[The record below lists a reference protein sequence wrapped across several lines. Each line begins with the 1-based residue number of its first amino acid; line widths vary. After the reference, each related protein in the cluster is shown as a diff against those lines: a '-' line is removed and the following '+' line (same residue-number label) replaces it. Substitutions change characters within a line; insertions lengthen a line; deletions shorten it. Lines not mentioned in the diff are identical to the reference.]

1 MNIMKF
7 RPLFLFISL
16 TLLAISAFSIIKW
29 QFRLSSD
36 FTGGSVWEVQFSKDI
51 AKADVE
57 KIFKETNLDLRDA
70 QFDSKKASLKF
81 ANIDQSQKTSLDQK
95 FKNLDSGY
103 LELKYETVGPIL
115 GKELMQKTL
124 VAIIL
129 SSLALLIFIGSKF
142 NDFSFGISAVL
153 AMLHDAFILL
163 GAFSLLGHFFGAEL
177 DSLFVTALLTTLS
190 ASVHDTVVTFDR
202 IRELRQK
209 NFRLDWESLAN
220 SAVSEVIVRSIN
232 NSMTI
237 IFMLLSLVLL
247 GGAITKWFSLALL
260 IGVVCG
266 TYSSTGVAIPLVL
279 LFKKTKTVTKTN

>member
-51 AKADVE
+51 VKADVE
-57 KIFKETNLDLRDA
+57 KIFKDTNLDLRDA

-103 LELKYETVGPIL
+103 SELKYETVGPIL

-153 AMLHDAFILL
+153 AMLHDAFVLL

-279 LFKKTKTVTKTN
+279 LFKKSKPIK

>member
-16 TLLAISAFSIIKW
+16 SLLSISAFSLIKW
-29 QFRLSSD
+29 QFKLSSD
-36 FTGGSVWEVQFSKDI
+36 FTGGSVWEVQFSKDVGRNE
-51 AKADVE
+51 VE
-57 KIFKETNLDLRDA
+57 KIFKESNVSLRDF
-70 QFDSKKASLKF
+70 QLDNKKASLKF
-81 ANIDQSQKTSLDQK
+81 VNIDQNQKTTLDEK
-95 FKNLDSGY
+95 VKTLDSGY
-103 LELKYETVGPIL
+103 AELKYETVGPIL
-115 GKELMQKTL
+115 GKELMQKTF

-129 SSLALLIFIGSKF
+129 SSLALLLFIGSKF
-142 NDFSFGISAVL
+142 KDFSFGISAVL

-177 DSLFVTALLTTLS
+177 DALFVTALLTTLS

-209 NFRLDWESLAN
+209 NFKIDWESLAN
-220 SAVSEVIVRSIN
+220 HAVSEVIVRSIN

-279 LFKKTKTVTKTN
+279 LFKRSKTNDKG

>member
-1 MNIMKF
+1 MNIMKL
-7 RPLFLFISL
+7 RPLFLLIS
-16 TLLAISAFSIIKW
+16 TILLSVSVFSLVKW
-29 QFRLSSD
+29 QFKLSAD
-36 FTGGSVWEVQFSKDI
+36 FTGGSTLEVQFDKQVSENDIKAIYSKESIDI
-51 AKADVE
+51 RSLQ
-57 KIFKETNLDLRDA
+57 LD
-70 QFDSKKASLKF
+70 QKKVLIKF
-81 ANIDQSQKTSLDQK
+81 PNITQSQKSSIDSAL
-95 FKNLDSGY
+95 KNLDPKTI
-103 LELKYETVGPIL
+103 ELKYETVGPVL
-115 GKELMQKTL
+115 GRELMQKTL

-129 SSLALLIFIGSKF
+129 SSFALLVFIGTKF
-142 NDFSFGISAVL
+142 SDFSFGVSAVL
-153 AMLHDAFILL
+153 AMLHDTFILL

-209 NFRLDWESLAN
+209 NFKLDWVDLAN
-220 SAVSEVIVRSIN
+220 TAVSEVIVRSIN

-247 GGAITKWFSLALL
+247 GGNITRWFSLALL

-279 LFKKTKTVTKTN
+279 LWKKKKSN

>member
-1 MNIMKF
+1 MKF

-16 TLLAISAFSIIKW
+16 SLLSVSAFSLIKW
-29 QFRLSSD
+29 GFRLSSD
-36 FTGGSVWEVQFSKDI
+36 FTGGSVWEVQFSKEVSKD
-51 AKADVE
+51 DVE
-57 KIFKETNLDLRDA
+57 KIFKDTGIPLRDT

-81 ANIDQSQKTSLDQK
+81 ANINQTQKTTLDEK
-95 FKNLDSGY
+95 TKALDSGY
-103 LELKYETVGPIL
+103 SELKYETIGPIL

-129 SSLALLIFIGSKF
+129 SSIALLIFIGSKF
-142 NDFSFGISAVL
+142 KDFSFGTSAVL

-163 GAFSLLGHFFGAEL
+163 GAFSLFGHFFGAEL
-177 DSLFVTALLTTLS
+177 DALFVTALLTTLS

-209 NFRLDWESLAN
+209 NFKIEWENLAN
-220 SAVSEVIVRSIN
+220 LAVSEVIVRSIN

-260 IGVVCG
+260 IGVICG
-266 TYSSTGVAIPLVL
+266 TYSSIGVAIPIVL
-279 LFKKTKTVTKTN
+279 FWKKNRK

>member
-16 TLLAISAFSIIKW
+16 TLLSVSAFSLVKW

-36 FTGGSVWEVQFSKDI
+36 FTGGSVWELQFSKDVQSSDLE
-51 AKADVE
+51 KVFKDAD
-57 KIFKETNLDLRDA
+57 IPLRDT
-70 QFDSKKASLKF
+70 QFGSKKASLKF
-81 ANIDQSQKTSLDQK
+81 ANISQSQKTSLDEK
-95 FKNLDSGY
+95 VKTLDSGY
-103 LELKYETVGPIL
+103 SELKYETVGPIL
-115 GKELMQKTL
+115 GKELMQKTM
-124 VAIIL
+124 VAIAL

-142 NDFSFGISAVL
+142 KDLSFGVSAVL
-153 AMLHDAFILL
+153 AMFHDAFILL

-209 NFRLDWESLAN
+209 NFRLDWENLAN
-220 SAVSEVIVRSIN
+220 AAVSEVIVRSIN

-260 IGVVCG
+260 IGVICG
-266 TYSSTGVAIPLVL
+266 TYSSIGVAIPLVL
-279 LFKKTKTVTKTN
+279 LFKKSKTIK